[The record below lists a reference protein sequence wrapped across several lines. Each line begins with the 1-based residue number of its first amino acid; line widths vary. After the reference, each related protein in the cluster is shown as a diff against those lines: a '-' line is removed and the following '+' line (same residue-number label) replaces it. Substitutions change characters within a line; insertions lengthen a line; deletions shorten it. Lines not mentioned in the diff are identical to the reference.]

1 MGMIVVV
8 VGADTND
15 VFSPCSDSQVSRGDG
30 FSFGLV
36 FSTRESFF
44 LNGVQ
49 LSPCDTRLP
58 LAGTSAELATFRP
71 KVDELSLLT
80 INNSQFNPV
89 KNGGFM
95 VAFSGRKYAAR
106 SFPVMVAD
114 STNTITS
121 FTLVLEFQKGILQ
134 NLFWKSF
141 GCGSCTGDSSVCVN
155 QQDCGVQISK
165 CRSNGGSADCNMS
178 IQLAFS
184 GTDKNHEALNSWY
197 EVSNLRQFSLH
208 DMFAGAL
215 SSLI

>member
-1 MGMIVVV
+1 MKISATRKMSMVIPMILATNMIMGMIVVV

-89 KNGGFM
+89 CIHYVVF
-95 VAFSGRKYAAR
+95 F
-106 SFPVMVAD
+106 
-114 STNTITS
+114 
-121 FTLVLEFQKGILQ
+121 
-134 NLFWKSF
+134 
-141 GCGSCTGDSSVCVN
+141 
-155 QQDCGVQISK
+155 
-165 CRSNGGSADCNMS
+165 
-178 IQLAFS
+178 
-184 GTDKNHEALNSWY
+184 
-197 EVSNLRQFSLH
+197 
-208 DMFAGAL
+208 
-215 SSLI
+215 